1 MWIFCTSAAS
11 IQWLARRAIS
21 ACAELFGELQTLG
34 TNSVPFG
41 SQKKFSSPG
50 TPICS
55 IFGLVYP
62 GFVPTLIKCGG
73 QKFYLYIGYEKMASV
88 WGSARIPLG
97 NSRRSSS
104 SRSSSRTPCD
114 SCLRRSSRIAVPK
127 FRSPY
132 FTVKQRVPETA
143 ATSRIKLQLTKK
155 PSL

>member
-73 QKFYLYIGYEKMASV
+73 QKFYLYIGYEKIASV
-88 WGSARIPLG
+88 WGSGRSARIPLG
-97 NSRRSSS
+97 SSRRS
-104 SRSSSRTPCD
+104 SRSSSRTPDD
-114 SCLRRSSRIAVPK
+114 SRLRRSPH
-127 FRSPY
+127 
-132 FTVKQRVPETA
+132 
-143 ATSRIKLQLTKK
+143 ATHAFGARPGLRCPNFGHLTLQ
-155 PSL
+155 